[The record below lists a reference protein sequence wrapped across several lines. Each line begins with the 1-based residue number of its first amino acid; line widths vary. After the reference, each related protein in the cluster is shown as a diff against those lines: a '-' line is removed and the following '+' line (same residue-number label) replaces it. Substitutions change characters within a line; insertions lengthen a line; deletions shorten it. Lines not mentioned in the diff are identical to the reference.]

1 MTFTLGAFV
10 MIEGLKVFF
19 FFFFEKFKLQM
30 KYFKSLNETY

>member
-10 MIEGLKVFF
+10 MIEGLKAFF
-19 FFFFEKFKLQM
+19 FFLEKFKLQM